1 MPDMSWKTVIV
12 LAVLAAGL
20 GGFLVLDSYYLTP
33 RREKATSAKGRLWTI
48 EPKDVEALTIKRKDD
63 TVKLK
68 RAGDGWEMLE
78 PIKTRANSGA
88 VNEVVT
94 GLATARVD
102 REIDPN
108 PSKLSDFGLEPP
120 AALVTLEVKG
130 QAAPLTLAVGAKNP
144 TGVWVYAREGSKPAV
159 VAIGDSVARDL
170 TRPVAEYRD
179 RVLFAFDRRNVTAVD
194 LDLDGSKMTLEAE
207 EGGKW
212 RIAKPGPYRGD
223 ADVITEMLDK
233 LASASV
239 KEFLGP
245 SKSPGTYGLD
255 KPSRLTLWLGKDKDR
270 TSKTLLLG
278 KLDTAKKAVYVQ
290 RQGEEEVLLA
300 PSEIWEKLPRTVA
313 AARDKVVF
321 AYAYDKVNRVE
332 IASVAGTVMLER
344 DGTGWKITA
353 PEALK
358 ADTGAVNGLLWKIR
372 DLRAS
377 GFLDESPAGVARY
390 LSKPDVSVKIWEE
403 GAKEPKTL
411 LLGLSKAVRVG
422 EPTGVAAPGGQGPVF
437 IVETRDVR
445 DFSKTATDLR
455 DKSLISSFDMKEV
468 KRIRVTVGTKG
479 MLLERRG
486 EDEWRV
492 LEPAKGPAKEIK
504 VTGLLLTL
512 RGLQWKEIAAADGA
526 DAARFGLDKPEI
538 EVAVLKAD
546 GTEMAG
552 LAIGRTDDKLAYVRS
567 KSSPAIYGV
576 DSKAVEDIRKAPSDI
591 PG

>member
-1 MPDMSWKTVIV
+1 MSWKTLTV
-12 LAVLAAGL
+12 LAVLAACL
-20 GGFLVLDSYYLTP
+20 GGFLVVDSYWLTP
-33 RREKATSAKGRLWTI
+33 KREKTASVKGRLWTI
-48 EPKDVEALTIKRKDD
+48 EPKDVEALTIKRKAD

-78 PIKTRANSGA
+78 PVKTRANSGA

-108 PSKLSDFGLEPP
+108 PSKPGDFGLEPP
-120 AALVTLEVKG
+120 EALVTLEVKG
-130 QAAPLTLAVGAKNP
+130 QAAPLTLAVGGKNP

-159 VAIGDSVARDL
+159 VVIGDSVSRDV
-170 TRPVAEYRD
+170 TRPVAEFRD
-179 RVLFAFDRRNVTAVD
+179 RVLFAFDRRNVSAVD

-223 ADVITEMLDK
+223 ADMITEMLDK
-233 LASASV
+233 LASV
-239 KEFLGP
+239 TVTEFLGSP
-245 SKSPGTYGLD
+245 KSPAAYGLD
-255 KPSRLTLWLGKDKDR
+255 KPSRVTLWLGKDKDR

-278 KLDTAKKAVYVQ
+278 KVDAAKKGVYVQ
-290 RQGEEEVLLA
+290 RQGEQEVLVA
-300 PSEIWEKLPRTVA
+300 PSETWDRLPRTVA

-332 IASVAGTVMLER
+332 IESAAGTVKLVR
-344 DGTGWKITA
+344 DGIDWNITA
-353 PEALK
+353 PEGLK
-358 ADTGAVNGLLWKIR
+358 ADSGAVNGLLWRIR

-390 LSKPDVSVKIWEE
+390 LPKPDVTVKIWEE

-411 LLGLSKAVRVG
+411 LLGLSNAVKVG
-422 EPTGVAAPGGQGPVF
+422 EPTGVAAPGAKGPVF
-437 IVETRDVR
+437 MVEVKDVR

-455 DKSLISSFDMKEV
+455 DKSVIGSFDMKEV
-468 KRIRVTVGTKG
+468 KRVRLSVGDKRL
-479 MLLERRG
+479 LLERRG
-486 EDEWRV
+486 ENDWQV
-492 LEPAKGPAKEIK
+492 LEPSKGPAKEIK

-512 RGLQWKEIAAADGA
+512 RALKWKEIASADGA
-526 DAARFGLDKPEI
+526 DAARFGLDKPEAEI
-538 EVAVLKAD
+538 AVLKAD
-546 GTEMAG
+546 GKEMAG
-552 LAIGRTDDKLAYVRS
+552 LAIGRTDPKLAYVRS
-567 KSSPAIYGV
+567 KSSPAIYAV
-576 DSKAVEDIRKAPSDI
+576 DPKMLEDIRKAPSDI